1 MKKTC
6 KAIFSLVL
14 ALVLVMSL
22 TVTAFAASTAAA
34 DIVYRGKNKLLI
46 TPKAN
51 NHTSTDL
58 FGSFKGVMPG
68 DTLTETVTIRNES
81 TTANTDYVKLY
92 IVAVPH
98 GQANAPVDTHIT
110 DTDAMNAFL
119 SNFTMTVAQG
129 TKQIFSGKPN
139 AVGSF
144 GGTGCLL
151 GTFRKG
157 ESTTLTVT
165 LSLDIQ
171 ADNTVANG
179 EGEVDWKFI
188 AEEYTGSTKPPVVT
202 PGKLIQTGQL
212 NWPVPVLTGS
222 GLVLV
227 AVGGWL
233 LHRSKKR
240 DENA

>member
-22 TVTAFAASTAAA
+22 TVTAFAQPTAAA
-34 DIVYRGKNKLLI
+34 DIVYRGKDRLLI
-46 TPKAN
+46 TPKAGG
-51 NHTSTDL
+51 HTGTDL

-81 TTANTDYVKLY
+81 TTANTNYVKLY

-98 GQANAPVDTHIT
+98 GQANAPVDAHIT

-157 ESTTLTVT
+157 QSTTLTVT

-171 ADNTVANG
+171 ADNSVANG
-179 EGEVDWKFI
+179 
-188 AEEYTGSTKPPVVT
+188 
-202 PGKLIQTGQL
+202 
-212 NWPVPVLTGS
+212 
-222 GLVLV
+222 
-227 AVGGWL
+227 
-233 LHRSKKR
+233 
-240 DENA
+240 

>member
-22 TVTAFAASTAAA
+22 TVTAFAQPTAAA
-34 DIVYRGKNKLLI
+34 DIVYRGKDRLLI
-46 TPKAN
+46 TPKAGG
-51 NHTSTDL
+51 HTSTDL

-81 TTANTDYVKLY
+81 TTANTNYVKLY

-98 GQANAPVDTHIT
+98 GQANAPVDAHIT

-188 AEEYTGSTKPPVVT
+188 AEEYTGSTKPPMVT

-212 NWPVPVLTGS
+212 NWPVWLLS
-222 GLVLV
+222 GLGIVLV
-227 AVGGWL
+227 ILGGTMTL
-233 LHRSKKR
+233 RKKK
-240 DENA
+240 ENA

>member
-1 MKKTC
+1 
-6 KAIFSLVL
+6 
-14 ALVLVMSL
+14 MSL
-22 TVTAFAASTAAA
+22 AVPTFAQTAQSAA
-34 DIVYRGKNKLLI
+34 DIVYQGKKKLVI
-46 TPKAN
+46 TPKDGH
-51 NHTSTDL
+51 HTDSDL
-58 FGSFKGVMPG
+58 FGEFKGVMPG
-68 DTLTETVTIRNES
+68 DTLTETITFKNES
-81 TTANTDYVKLY
+81 ATARTKYVKLY

-98 GQANAPVDTHIT
+98 GQDNLPVDEHIT
-110 DTDAMNAFL
+110 DVDAMNAFL

-188 AEEYTGSTKPPVVT
+188 AEEYTRSTKPPMVT

-212 NWPVPVLTGS
+212 NWPVWLLS
-222 GLVLV
+222 GLGIVLV
-227 AVGGWL
+227 ILGGTMTL
-233 LHRSKKR
+233 RKKK
-240 DENA
+240 ENA

>member
-22 TVTAFAASTAAA
+22 TVTAFAQPTAAA
-34 DIVYRGKNKLLI
+34 DIVYRGKDRLLI
-46 TPKAN
+46 TPKAGG
-51 NHTSTDL
+51 HTSTDL
-58 FGSFKGVMPG
+58 FGNFKGVMPG

-81 TTANTDYVKLY
+81 TTANTNYVKLY
-92 IVAVPH
+92 I
-98 GQANAPVDTHIT
+98 

-157 ESTTLTVT
+157 QSTTLTVT

-188 AEEYTGSTKPPVVT
+188 AEEYTGSTKPPMVT

-212 NWPVPVLTGS
+212 NWPVWLLS
-222 GLVLV
+222 GLGIVLV
-227 AVGGWL
+227 ILGGTMTL
-233 LHRSKKR
+233 RKKK
-240 DENA
+240 ENA